1 MIYLVQTFDS
11 MILYLPGLK
20 IIFLEL
26 PDKMSD
32 VKMLFFKTYD
42 MALEMVLL
50 YSIQFLLVTC
60 KYTIFDD

>member
-26 PDKMSD
+26 PRQNVRRRNVVFKDLWHSFVSGMI
-32 VKMLFFKTYD
+32 VK
-42 MALEMVLL
+42 
-50 YSIQFLLVTC
+50 YSVFTGYL
-60 KYTIFDD
+60 

>member
-20 IIFLEL
+20 TIFLEL

-42 MALEMVLL
+42 MAL
-50 YSIQFLLVTC
+50 
-60 KYTIFDD
+60 